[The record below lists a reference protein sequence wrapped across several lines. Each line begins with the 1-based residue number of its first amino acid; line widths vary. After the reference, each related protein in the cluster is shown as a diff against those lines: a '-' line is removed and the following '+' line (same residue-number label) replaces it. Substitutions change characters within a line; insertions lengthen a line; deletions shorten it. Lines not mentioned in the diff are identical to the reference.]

1 MPEYLSVQ
9 THTRVEMV
17 DVTTALGN
25 VLSSNVPKGW
35 IDGFLVVYS
44 PHTTCGVTINE
55 GWDPDVKRDMMDLFS
70 KYIPKDG
77 GFRHAEGNADA
88 HIKTSIYGASVM
100 VPVAAGRLD
109 LGQWQSVYLCESD
122 GPRIRKLRISFVKAE

>member
-1 MPEYLSVQ
+1 MPEYLNVQ
-9 THTRVEMV
+9 THSRVEMV

-70 KYIPKDG
+70 KYIPRDG
-77 GFRHAEGNADA
+77 GFRHADGVFSSGRYLNFLLLPTVPA
-88 HIKTSIYGASVM
+88 ASGHTPVM
-100 VPVAAGRLD
+100 MSSPEWVA
-109 LGQWQSVYLCESD
+109 S
-122 GPRIRKLRISFVKAE
+122 